1 MTTRHGG
8 RARVIALACAA
19 ALSLVLG
26 ACGDSD
32 DDNDNATG
40 DSSEQAAG
48 DEVEAYCEAE
58 LEIETIGE
66 PDIDFENASEEEQQ
80 AAAKEFA
87 TDELLPKAKAVQ
99 EEAPDEIK
107 ADVDKLVAAVEEAAE
122 TGDFAAFEED
132 EEIKAAEAK
141 LHDFDLENCGWGS
154 AEVKAVDYAFEGLDD
169 SYDAGPTSFDFTNGG
184 KEVHEMIVVKK
195 KDGVSESFD
204 DILAIEDEAAQQ
216 EKIDFA
222 GAAFGPPGEESYFV
236 VDLEPG
242 SYIALCFIPEG
253 TTPEVMAQM
262 ESSGEEPE
270 NAGPPHFVKG
280 MKKEF
285 TVS

>member
-8 RARVIALACAA
+8 RARRIALACAA
-19 ALSLVLG
+19 ALTLVLG

-32 DDNDNATG
+32 GNGDASG

-48 DEVEAYCEAE
+48 GDVEAYCEAE

-99 EEAPDEIK
+99 EEAPEEIK
-107 ADVDKLVAAVEEAAE
+107 TDVDTLVAAIEEAAE

-132 EEIKAAEAK
+132 DEIKAAEAK
-141 LHDFDLENCGWGS
+141 LHEFDLENCGWTS
-154 AEVKAVDYAFEGLDD
+154 ADVEAVDYAFNGLDD
-169 SYDAGPTSFDFTNGG
+169 SYDAGVASFDFSNTG
-184 KEVHEMIVVKK
+184 KEVHEMVVLKK

-204 DILAIEDEAAQQ
+204 DILAMEDEAAQE
-216 EKIDFA
+216 EKIEFA

-253 TTPEVMAQM
+253 TTPEVMAEM